1 MSKLIDVDGLSKSL
15 KELYSKANDLI
26 DFETDRALDAEN
38 NLSIEMA
45 AIDAATVK
53 IGESI
58 NDTAYESA
66 ANSLLN
72 SVNDLNTEMDN
83 TIGDLSNLLTDDK
96 NNLVNAINEVFQNA
110 SSGKQL
116 IADAIGEESITADST
131 FSAMSEAITLLKE
144 NGVNPNEVKQVGC
157 GNDFT
162 VVLKKD
168 GTLWTTGKNNYGQLG
183 LGDTTARSSL
193 TQVTSISDV
202 KNIMCGNYQIFAIK
216 KDGTLWGCGRNNAG
230 QLGLDDNINKS
241 MFEQITENVDNVKQV
256 VCSGFSTFL
265 LKTDGSLWACGQN
278 GAGTLGFGDNTAPQ
292 VFTQVTTNINND
304 VAQIACGKG
313 SSHAVLLKIDGS
325 VWTCGSNDCGELALG
340 DTTYR
345 NIFTQVT
352 TNINYDVKQI
362 ACGMY
367 HTAVLKNDGTVWTCG
382 YNTGGQLGIAEGEST
397 SKIYSF
403 EQANGIEN
411 VKQIACNNYT
421 TLALKEDNSLWATG
435 NNTQGA
441 LGLNAEIIGTD
452 NKFQTDEDWYV
463 EEIDYSYARVIAY
476 DVNLSGTYAFFN
488 NSNYPICIA
497 FDDESTITIP
507 ANDVGVTTITST
519 YVKLYLYSDEG
530 WPLENMYNEDETAFV
545 TAQEN
550 FAIYEYSEATKI
562 YNFIEVTENIN
573 NDVEQ
578 VICGGYH
585 TAIIKNG
592 SDIYVTGQNT
602 SGELGL
608 GDTENRTNFVLMYE
622 IKDYEE
628 LISEIEEYEE
638 IVDTNTNRL
647 YELMS
652 KGGYD
657 VDSSMNLDSLLDLL
671 ELSGISIPDIRQI
684 VCGSNYTFVLK
695 NDGSIW
701 SCGRNNY
708 GQLGLN
714 DTDNKTTFTQ
724 VTTNINND
732 VSQIAC
738 GQYHTFVLKNDGS
751 IWSCGANGNG
761 TLGLGDTTD
770 RTTFTQ
776 VTTNINN
783 DVKQIACNSYHT
795 FILKNDGS
803 LWSCGNNDYGQLGL
817 NDTDNKTTFT
827 QVTTNIN
834 NDVSQI
840 ACGNYY
846 TFILKTD
853 GSVWSCGANSDGEL
867 GLGTS
872 GSGTNRTT
880 FTQVTTNINNDV
892 KQIAC
897 GHAHVIILKTDGSI
911 YSCGLNEDGQ
921 LGLGDTTDRTTFT
934 QVTTNTDNVKQIS
947 CGYYHTVILKNDGS
961 LWSCGWNEDGQL
973 GTGLDASSSNKKSFT
988 QVTTNINND
997 VKQISCGNN
1006 HTFIVKND
1014 DTIWSC
1020 GYNYYGQLGLGTSDS
1035 HDTFVQVPSG
1045 I

>member
-144 NGVNPNEVKQVGC
+144 NGVNPDEVKQVDC
-157 GNDFT
+157 GNNFT

-193 TQVTSISDV
+193 AQVTGISDV

-278 GAGTLGFGDNTAPQ
+278 GAGTLGLGNTTDQ
-292 VFTQVTTNINND
+292 TTFTQITTNINND
-304 VAQIACGKG
+304 VAQIACSKG
-313 SSHAVLLKIDGS
+313 SSHAVLLKTDGS

-345 NIFTQVT
+345 NTFTQVT

-397 SKIYSF
+397 SKSYSF
-403 EQANGIEN
+403 EQASGIEN
-411 VKQIACNNYT
+411 VKQIACNNYA

-463 EEIDYSYARVIAY
+463 EELDFSYARLIAY

-488 NSNYPICIA
+488 NSNYPVCIT
-497 FDDESTITIP
+497 FDDGSTITIP

-519 YVKLYLYSDEG
+519 DVKLYLYSDEG

-628 LISEIEEYEE
+628 LIN
-638 IVDTNTNRL
+638 TNTNRL

-652 KGGYD
+652 EGGYE
-657 VDSSMNLDSLLDLL
+657 VDSSMNLDSLLNLL
-671 ELSGISIPDIRQI
+671 ELSGISLIDIKQIACGYYHTMILKYDGRLYACGHNTYGQLGTGDTTNLSTFTQVYSNVEQVYCSRYSTFIITRDKRLLACGDSSSGQLGLDLISTEGDAVKVLNFTEVTQGIPNVDDIKYMICKESTSAILTKDGRLFG
-684 VCGSNYTFVLK
+684 CGYDYNYTLSAVNGSMRSVFIESEINNIKDFYLGVNSSFFLK
-695 NDGSIW
+695 NDGTLW
-701 SCGRNNY
+701 AGGNNSCGELGLGHTDNPYAILQVPFDDVNNIQDIIPGYCVSFILKNDNTLWVSGNGNHSEVPDNTSFSSNSFIQASSNITNIVLATLATGRFSLLVKDDGYLY
-708 GQLGLN
+708 GCGTDLQGCFGLN
-714 DTDNKTTFTQ
+714 DYELYNTSI
-724 VTTNINND
+724 TNLSLND
-732 VSQIAC
+732 IKDIFVSSDSA
-738 GQYHTFVLKNDGS
+738 Y
-751 IWSCGANGNG
+751 
-761 TLGLGDTTD
+761 
-770 RTTFTQ
+770 
-776 VTTNINN
+776 
-783 DVKQIACNSYHT
+783 
-795 FILKNDGS
+795 ILKNDGS
-803 LWSCGNNDYGQLGL
+803 LLVSGNNGY
-817 NDTDNKTTFT
+817 
-827 QVTTNIN
+827 
-834 NDVSQI
+834 
-840 ACGNYY
+840 
-846 TFILKTD
+846 
-853 GSVWSCGANSDGEL
+853 
-867 GLGTS
+867 
-872 GSGTNRTT
+872 
-880 FTQVTTNINNDV
+880 
-892 KQIAC
+892 
-897 GHAHVIILKTDGSI
+897 
-911 YSCGLNEDGQ
+911 GQ

-934 QVTTNTDNVKQIS
+934 QVPR
-947 CGYYHTVILKNDGS
+947 
-961 LWSCGWNEDGQL
+961 
-973 GTGLDASSSNKKSFT
+973 GL
-988 QVTTNINND
+988 
-997 VKQISCGNN
+997 
-1006 HTFIVKND
+1006 
-1014 DTIWSC
+1014 
-1020 GYNYYGQLGLGTSDS
+1020 
-1035 HDTFVQVPSG
+1035 
-1045 I
+1045 